1 MIKVALDI
9 RFLHVGMGR
18 KKTSAPAIGGIGR
31 VMLSRLQEID
41 TSTPKFSFTLILD
54 SRRYSLDKPAIG
66 SSSLQ
71 EIYPF
76 PIPLLPTPD
85 HSSIAPTTHTKKMQ
99 EKLNRIKIS
108 SLGMDII
115 EAHDDFWAVE
125 DCGIKKKKYKVL
137 VFVHD
142 YVGLKWK
149 NPSELETYI
158 NGLKKADHIATV
170 SESIRQELIHRY
182 GFPDSKI
189 TTIYNGLDKDTFK
202 VIEKSDKDIEY
213 LRHKFNITKPYL
225 IYIGSWGAKK
235 NIDKIIAAF
244 EHFRTRYQ
252 EDIHLVLAVNIAKY
266 SPSQTNKIRAL
277 ISSSKYAKDII
288 EISYLQDD
296 DIVLVNNYAKAFLH
310 LAEYEGFCMGV
321 AEAMACGTPIV
332 ASKEVAVAK
341 ELGLADE
348 LLDPNDIDSVVDRIH
363 KILSDESY
371 RQSLLV
377 KQFKVV
383 EHLSWK
389 KATRETLDLYERMMN
404 S

>member
-1 MIKVALDI
+1 
-9 RFLHVGMGR
+9 MGR
-18 KKTSAPAIGGIGR
+18 KKTATPAIGGIGR
-31 VMLSRLQEID
+31 VMLSRLKEID
-41 TSTPKFSFTLILD
+41 TSTPKFSFTLIVD
-54 SRRYSLDKPAIG
+54 SRRYSLDN
-66 SSSLQ
+66 LQ
-71 EIYPF
+71 AALPHFKRFIRF
-76 PIPLLPTPD
+76 PYRFYLLP
-85 HSSIAPTTHTKKMQ
+85 SIHQSLRPHIQRMQ
-99 EKLNRIKIS
+99 EKLNRMKIS
-108 SLGMDII
+108 SLGMDIV
-115 EAHDDFWAVE
+115 EAHDDFWAIE
-125 DCGIKKKKYKVL
+125 DSIRKKKNYKIL
-137 VFVHD
+137 IFVHD

-170 SESIRQELIHRY
+170 SESIRQELIHKY

-213 LRHKFNITKPYL
+213 LRRKFNITKPYL

-235 NIDKIIAAF
+235 NIDKIITAF
-244 EHFRTRYQ
+244 ERFRTRYQ
-252 EDIHLVLAVNIAKY
+252 EDFHLVLAGNIAKH
-266 SPSQTNKIRAL
+266 SPSYTNKIRAL

-296 DIVLVNNYAKAFLH
+296 DIVLVNNYAKVFLH

-332 ASKEVAVAK
+332 ASKEVAVVK

-348 LLDPNDIDSVVDRIH
+348 LLDPNDIDSVADRIH

-377 KQFKVV
+377 KQLKIV

-389 KATRETLDLYERMMN
+389 KSARETLDLYERMM
-404 S
+404 SS